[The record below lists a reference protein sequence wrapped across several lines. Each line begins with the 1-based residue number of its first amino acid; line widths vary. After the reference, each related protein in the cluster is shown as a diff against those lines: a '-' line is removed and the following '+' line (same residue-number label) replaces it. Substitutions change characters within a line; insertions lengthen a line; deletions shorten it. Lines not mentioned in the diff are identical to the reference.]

1 MTLAQTAADLRRQ
14 ADKQPGRAFVHQLP
28 RGLKLTITRQGDR
41 LTLEAARFGVLPSH
55 QEAQIVLAAFRVP
68 KAVTPSVFVGPRWDG
83 LRWEWDEA
91 IPPALPVLQQ
101 APLIAE

>member
-1 MTLAQTAADLRRQ
+1 MSLAQTAADLRRQ
-14 ADKQPGRAFVHQLP
+14 ADKQPGRICKHQLP
-28 RGLKLTITRQGDR
+28 RGLHLSITRQGDR
-41 LTLEAARFGVLPSH
+41 LALQAARLGVIPSDT
-55 QEAQIVLAAFRVP
+55 EAQIVAAAFRVP
-68 KAVTPSVFVGPRWDG
+68 AGVVAETYTGVRWDG